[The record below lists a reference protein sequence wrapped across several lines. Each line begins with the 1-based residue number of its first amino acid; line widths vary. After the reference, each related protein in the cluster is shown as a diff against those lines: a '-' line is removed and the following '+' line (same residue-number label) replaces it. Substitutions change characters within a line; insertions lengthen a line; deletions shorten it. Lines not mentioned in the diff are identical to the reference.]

1 LFFIAFIPT
10 FSGYTSHPTA
20 PLFDLPYRA
29 FTITPKSDGAGLMIS
44 AFCSPHFGWL
54 AYSDEAWKQA
64 LLQHPEWAAQE
75 EQHRNAYEVFEY
87 GARKKGY
94 WTAVHFIRQIDRSID
109 IFNATYPGARA
120 VYYIDCSSN
129 HHAFAPDALV
139 ASKMNVN
146 PGGKQ
151 PLMRDGW

>member
-1 LFFIAFIPT
+1 MA
-10 FSGYTSHPTA
+10 
-20 PLFDLPYRA
+20 RA
-29 FTITPKSDGAGLMIS
+29 
-44 AFCSPHFGWL
+44 
-54 AYSDEAWKQA
+54 
-64 LLQHPEWAAQE
+64 
-75 EQHRNAYEVFEY
+75 
-87 GARKKGY
+87 KKGY

-120 VYYIDCSSN
+120 VYNIDCSSN

-151 PLMRDGW
+151 PLMRDGWYYKSGVKVVQPMQTNGVAKGLRAVLEERGLFKESMHQEDMVSLLSEQEDFKTQKSMVQEWIERRGHVCIFWPKYSIRTQS